1 MDSFQNPYMGLSGI
15 TPEEVNFLQIA
26 TAELN
31 ENQQKQFFTAYISKR
46 KNPQD
51 ILLLTVIGFFGIAG
65 IQRFALGQI
74 AWGVFY
80 LFTVGLFGICTIV
93 DLINNKSLT
102 LEYNK
107 EIAYQSFRIA
117 TMNS

>member
-1 MDSFQNPYMGLSGI
+1 MGLSGI
-15 TPEEVNFLQIA
+15 TPEEVNFLQMA

-31 ENQQKQFFTAYISKR
+31 EDQQKQFFIAYTSKR

-51 ILLLTVIGFFGIAG
+51 ILLLTVIGFLGIAG
-65 IQRFALGQI
+65 IQRFAMRQI

-80 LFTVGLFGICTIV
+80 LFTMGLFGICTIA

-107 EIAYQSFRIA
+107 EIAYESFQTA
-117 TMNS
+117 TMNN